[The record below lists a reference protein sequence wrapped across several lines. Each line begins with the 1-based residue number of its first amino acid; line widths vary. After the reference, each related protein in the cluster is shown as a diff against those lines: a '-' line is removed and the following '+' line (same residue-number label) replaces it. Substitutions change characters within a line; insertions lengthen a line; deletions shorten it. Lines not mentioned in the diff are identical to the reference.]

1 MSDVARAAGV
11 SVSTVSHVINGT
23 RAVEPAT
30 VQRVNEAIHRIGY
43 RHNRLASALAR
54 GVGTQSVGVALSAQS
69 NPYLADLVMPI
80 EAALSRHG
88 SLMLL
93 GETHEDAPMEYH
105 LVNALL
111 DRRVDGI
118 ILAPSPGA
126 GEQTLPM
133 LAKAG
138 LPVVL
143 LDRLVDAGHFDQVGS
158 DNVEPMAGIVDHL
171 ARHGHTRIALVAGMA
186 GLATS
191 AERQEGYLRG
201 MRRNGLDVAPEL
213 IVEGGSSATEA
224 GRAME
229 QLWSRRPHAT
239 AVIAANN
246 YMTVGVLKWLRQAR
260 LVVPRDVALAGFDD
274 FEWSD
279 LIDPPLTA
287 VAQNWTTIG
296 QRAIDLLTERIAAP
310 DRPFRT
316 ERILAS
322 LMVRQSC
329 GCPGEEPAAAGV
341 AATPRARSRA
351 AARISTAPK
360 Q

>member
-1 MSDVARAAGV
+1 MNVRMSDVAKAAGV
-11 SVSTVSHVINGT
+11 SMSTVSHVINGT
-23 RAVEPAT
+23 RVVEPAT
-30 VQRVNEAIHRIGY
+30 VQRVNEAIHRTGY

-80 EAALSRHG
+80 EAALTRHG

-93 GETHEDAPMEYH
+93 GETHEDGASEYR
-105 LVNALL
+105 LINALL

-118 ILAPSPGA
+118 ILAPSPRA
-126 GEQTLPM
+126 AEQTLPM
-133 LAKAG
+133 LATSG

-143 LDRLVDAGHFDQVGS
+143 LDRIMDAAHFDQVGS

-171 ARHGHTRIALVAGMA
+171 ARHGHSRIALVAGMP

-191 AERQEGYLRG
+191 IERQEGYLRG
-201 MRRNGLDVAPEL
+201 LRRNGLEVIPEL
-213 IVEGGSSATEA
+213 IVEGGSAAAEA

-229 QLWSRRPHAT
+229 QLWSRRPRPT
-239 AVIAANN
+239 AVIPANN
-246 YMTVGVLKWLRQAR
+246 YMTVGVLSWLRQAGV
-260 LVVPRDVALAGFDD
+260 VVPRDVALAGFDD

-287 VAQNWTTIG
+287 VAQNWTAIG
-296 QRAIDLLTERIAAP
+296 QRAIDMLTDRMASP

-316 ERILAS
+316 ERIVAS

-329 GCPGEEPAAAGV
+329 GCPG
-341 AATPRARSRA
+341 
-351 AARISTAPK
+351 
-360 Q
+360 

>member
-1 MSDVARAAGV
+1 VNVRMSDVAKTAGV

-23 RAVEPAT
+23 RVVEPAT
-30 VQRVNEAIHRIGY
+30 VQRVNEAIHRTGY

-69 NPYLADLVMPI
+69 NPYLADLVTPI
-80 EAALSRHG
+80 EAALTRHG

-93 GETHEDAPMEYH
+93 GETHEDAAAEYR
-105 LVNALL
+105 LINALL

-126 GEQTLPM
+126 ADQTLPM
-133 LAKAG
+133 LASSG

-143 LDRLVDAGHFDQVGS
+143 LDRIMDAEHFDQVGS

-171 ARHGHTRIALVAGMA
+171 AQHGHTRIALVAGMA
-186 GLATS
+186 GLSTS
-191 AERQEGYLRG
+191 VEREEGYRRG
-201 MRRNGLDVAPEL
+201 MRRNGLEVEPEL
-213 IVEGGSSATEA
+213 IVEGGSAAGEA
-224 GRAME
+224 ARAME
-229 QLWSRRPHAT
+229 QLWSRRPT
-239 AVIAANN
+239 AVIPANN
-246 YMTVGVLKWLRQAR
+246 YMTVGVLRWLRQAG

-274 FEWSD
+274 FEWSA

-287 VAQNWTTIG
+287 VAQNWTAIG
-296 QRAIDLLTERIAAP
+296 QRAIDMLTDRMASP

-316 ERILAS
+316 ERIVAS

-329 GCPGEEPAAAGV
+329 GCPG
-341 AATPRARSRA
+341 
-351 AARISTAPK
+351 
-360 Q
+360 

>member
-1 MSDVARAAGV
+1 
-11 SVSTVSHVINGT
+11 VINGT
-23 RAVEPAT
+23 RVVEPAT
-30 VQRVNEAIHRIGY
+30 VQRVNEAIHSTGY

-93 GETHEDAPMEYH
+93 GETHEDAAAEYR

-118 ILAPSPGA
+118 ILAPSPRA

-133 LAKAG
+133 LAKSG
-138 LPVVL
+138 PPVVL
-143 LDRLVDAGHFDQVGS
+143 LDRIVDAGHFDQVGS

-171 ARHGHTRIALVAGMA
+171 AQHGHRRIALVAGMP
-186 GLATS
+186 GLPTS
-191 AERQEGYLRG
+191 TERQEGYLRG
-201 MRRNGLDVAPEL
+201 MQRNGLEVLPEL
-213 IVEGGSSATEA
+213 VAEGGSSAAEA

-229 QLWSRRPHAT
+229 QLWSRQPHPT
-239 AVIAANN
+239 AVIPANN
-246 YMTVGVLKWLRQAR
+246 YMTVGVLTWLRQAG

-287 VAQNWTTIG
+287 VAQNWTAIG
-296 QRAIDLLTERIAAP
+296 QRAIDMLTDRMANP
-310 DRPFRT
+310 GRPFRT
-316 ERILAS
+316 ERIVAS

-329 GCPGEEPAAAGV
+329 GCPADEGPAAAAP
-341 AATPRARSRA
+341 AAGSRPRKRA
-351 AARISTAPK
+351 AAK
-360 Q
+360 

>member
-1 MSDVARAAGV
+1 MNARMSDVARAAGV
-11 SVSTVSHVINGT
+11 SMSTVSHVINGT
-23 RAVEPAT
+23 RVVEPAT
-30 VQRVNEAIHRIGY
+30 VQRVNEAILQTGY

-54 GVGTQSVGVALSAQS
+54 GVGTQSVGVALSSQS

-80 EAALSRHG
+80 EASLTQHG

-93 GETHEDAPMEYH
+93 GETHEDGAKEYR

-118 ILAPSPGA
+118 ILAPSPRA
-126 GEQTLPM
+126 DEQTLPM
-133 LAKAG
+133 LAKSG

-143 LDRLVDAGHFDQVGS
+143 LDRIVDPGNFDQVGS

-171 ARHGHTRIALVAGMA
+171 AAHGHTRIALIAGMA

-201 MRRNGLDVAPEL
+201 MRRNGLPTPRGL
-213 IVEGGSSATEA
+213 IAEGGSSAAEA

-229 QLWSRRPHAT
+229 RLWSRRSRPT
-239 AVIAANN
+239 AVIPANN

-260 LVVPRDVALAGFDD
+260 LAVPRDVALAGFDD

-287 VAQNWTTIG
+287 VAQNWATIG
-296 QRAIDLLTERIAAP
+296 QRAIEMLTDRMADP
-310 DRPFRT
+310 LRPFRT
-316 ERILAS
+316 ERIVAS

-329 GCPGEEPAAAGV
+329 GCPG
-341 AATPRARSRA
+341 
-351 AARISTAPK
+351 
-360 Q
+360 

>member
-1 MSDVARAAGV
+1 MAQSAGV
-11 SVSTVSHVINGT
+11 SISTVSHVINGT
-23 RAVEPAT
+23 RVVEPAT
-30 VQRVNEAIHRIGY
+30 VQRVNDAIVRTGY

-54 GVGTQSVGVALSAQS
+54 GVGTQSVGVALSSQS

-80 EAALSRHG
+80 EASLTRHG

-93 GETHEDAPMEYH
+93 GETHEDADSELR

-118 ILAPSPGA
+118 ILAPSPRSA
-126 GEQTLPM
+126 EQTLPV
-133 LAKAG
+133 LAKSG

-143 LDRLVDAGHFDQVGS
+143 LDRIADARHFDQVGS
-158 DNVEPMAGIVDHL
+158 DNVEPMASTVDHL
-171 ARHGHTRIALVAGMA
+171 AGHGHTRIALIAGMA
-186 GLATS
+186 GLSTS
-191 AERQEGYLRG
+191 LERQEGYLRG
-201 MRRNGLDVAPEL
+201 MQRNGLDMAPGL
-213 IVEGGSSATEA
+213 IVDGGSSAAEA

-229 QLWSRRPHAT
+229 RLWSRDPRPT
-239 AVIAANN
+239 AVIPANN

-296 QRAIDLLTERIAAP
+296 QRAIEMLTERMAKP

-316 ERILAS
+316 ERIVAS

-329 GCPGEEPAAAGV
+329 GCPAEDSAAAG
-341 AATPRARSRA
+341 
-351 AARISTAPK
+351 
-360 Q
+360 